1 MSDDS
6 ASAPTQRAPHRPV
19 APPTASSESISLRM
33 TGVGETHQGMVRKHN
48 EDNLL
53 LRPEAGLWM
62 VADGVGGAQA
72 GDWAS
77 AQIVEVL
84 QDLPVPPTAP
94 EYLAQAVLRLED
106 ANMRMLGR
114 AAERGGGMTASTV
127 VLLLTHGVHYTCLWA
142 GDSRCYLLR
151 DGVMT
156 QITHDHSEVQELID
170 AGALSPEEAERY
182 PRANVITRALGVA
195 PRVQLDRVAGRLQ
208 PGDRFLLCTDGLSRM
223 VSDAEIVA
231 LMTDSDIGA
240 LPSSLIAAA
249 LSAGGHDNVTVMVVM
264 CEAGSP
270 DAVGAAAPGAPW
282 AAGAGDVR

>member
-1 MSDDS
+1 MSDE
-6 ASAPTQRAPHRPV
+6 ATNTPTQRAPVRAFAMQE
-19 APPTASSESISLRM
+19 APGEPASFRLR
-33 TGVGETHQGMVRKHN
+33 GVGETHQGMVRKHN

-77 AQIVEVL
+77 SQIVEVL
-84 QDLPVPPTAP
+84 HDMPVPPTAP
-94 EYLAQAVLRLED
+94 EVLAHAVARLEA
-106 ANMRMLGR
+106 ANLRMVSR

-127 VLLLTHGVHYTCLWA
+127 VLLLTHGAHYTCLWA

-151 DGVMT
+151 EGIMT

-170 AGALSPEEAERY
+170 AGALSAEEAERY

-208 PGDRFLLCTDGLSRM
+208 SGDRFLLCTDGLSRM
-223 VSDAEIVA
+223 VSDPEIAALLTEADVA
-231 LMTDSDIGA
+231 G

-249 LSAGGHDNVTVMVVM
+249 LSAGGHDNVTVMVVT
-264 CEAGSP
+264 CE
-270 DAVGAAAPGAPW
+270 AVGADSVATAAPGAPW

>member
-6 ASAPTQRAPHRPV
+6 ASAPTQRAPHRPI
-19 APPTASSESISLRM
+19 ALQAASSESVSLRM
-33 TGVGETHQGMVRKHN
+33 NGVGATHQGMVRKHN

-84 QDLPVPPTAP
+84 QDMPVPPTAP
-94 EYLAQAVLRLED
+94 EILAQAVVRLED

-114 AAERGGGMTASTV
+114 AADRGGGMTASTV
-127 VLLLTHGVHYTCLWA
+127 VLLLSHGVHYTCLWA

-170 AGALSPEEAERY
+170 AGALSPDEAERY

-223 VSDAEIVA
+223 VSDAEIAA
-231 LMTDSDIGA
+231 LLTESDIAA

-249 LSAGGHDNVTVMVVM
+249 LSAGGHDNVTVMVVT

-270 DAVGAAAPGAPW
+270 DAVATSAPGAPW
-282 AAGAGDVR
+282 ATGAGDVR

>member
-1 MSDDS
+1 MSDEATS
-6 ASAPTQRAPHRPV
+6 TPTQRSPVRPF
-19 APPTASSESISLRM
+19 AMPDASGEPPSFRLH
-33 TGVGETHQGMVRKHN
+33 GVGATHQGMVRKHN

-53 LRPEAGLWM
+53 LRPEEGLWM

-77 AQIVEVL
+77 SQIVEVL
-84 QDLPVPPTAP
+84 QDMPAPQSAP
-94 EYLAQAVLRLED
+94 EFLAQAVARLEA
-106 ANMRMLGR
+106 ANLRMVNR

-223 VSDAEIVA
+223 VSDPEIAA
-231 LMTDSDIGA
+231 LLTEADIAG

-249 LSAGGHDNVTVMVVM
+249 LSAGGHDNVTVMVVT
-264 CEAGSP
+264 CEAL
-270 DAVGAAAPGAPW
+270 ATETIATAAPGAPW

>member
-1 MSDDS
+1 MSDDP
-6 ASAPTQRAPHRPV
+6 AHVPTQRAPQRPLAMA
-19 APPTASSESISLRM
+19 APNGEAFRVH
-33 TGVGETHQGMVRKHN
+33 GVGATHQGMVRKHN

-77 AQIVEVL
+77 AQIVDAL
-84 QDLPVPPTAP
+84 QDMPVPPTAP
-94 EYLAQAVLRLED
+94 EVLASAVARLEA
-106 ANMRMLGR
+106 ANLRMVSR

-127 VLLLTHGVHYTCLWA
+127 VLLLVHGVHYTCLWA

-156 QITHDHSEVQELID
+156 QITHDHSEVQELVD

-223 VSDAEIVA
+223 VSDAEIAA
-231 LMTDSDIGA
+231 LLTESDIA
-240 LPSSLIAAA
+240 SLPSSLIAAA
-249 LSAGGHDNVTVMVVM
+249 LSAGGHDNVTVMVVT
-264 CEAGSP
+264 CEAVAGDTITP
-270 DAVGAAAPGAPW
+270 AAPGAPW
-282 AAGAGDVR
+282 VTGAGDVR